1 MKTIFKILLLSP
13 FLMAT
18 TCDDEF
24 PTLYA
29 NPIVSTVS
37 PHATYNTNDTIW
49 IQGRTSSRAYN
60 TTTRDS
66 VFNDVNLPF
75 CSLRV
80 YKLVLPENR
89 LNTSIAIDKF
99 GFIQAKGAF
108 TLLESCNGG
117 FAIEPELSQDSMSYI
132 YKLGLKALAPGDYMI
147 RTDDS
152 TINNNNIH
160 TEISNKYQ
168 IPQYLDY
175 IEMTSCYGNSDIQI
189 STAKQLYFFTIL

>member
-1 MKTIFKILLLSP
+1 
-13 FLMAT
+13 MAT
-18 TCDDEF
+18 TCDDDF
-24 PTLYA
+24 PTLYS
-29 NPIVSTVS
+29 NPIISTVS
-37 PHATYNTNDTIW
+37 PQATYTTNDTIW

-60 TTTRDS
+60 TKTQDS
-66 VFNDVNLPF
+66 IFNDINLPF

-80 YKLVLPENR
+80 YKLVIPENR
-89 LNTSIAIDKF
+89 VNTTLAIDKF
-99 GFIQAKGAF
+99 SFIQTTGTF
-108 TLLESCNGG
+108 TALEACNSG

-152 TINNNNIH
+152 TINNINIH

-175 IEMTSCYGNSDIQI
+175 IEMMSCYENSDIQI